1 MSVKELVEPA
11 FSRDL
16 TKPGA
21 LKDAFEVV
29 KALRGED
36 EALAIKLNKRINQIA
51 GKAARENGS
60 AKMYDLYNLSLIF
73 GAPYDFDYFMLA
85 LERNRPAQE
94 RFWLPRRAKLM
105 PVCRSLQAMEEGQL
119 DELFLSLPPRVGKA
133 LADDTPILTRDGWK
147 NHGDLAVGD
156 EVIGLDGKFKKVIAV
171 HPKCQLDVMVEFT
184 NGERIQ
190 CHENHEWLLYD
201 RGCGE
206 ERLRETKEYER
217 QKLDS
222 GTSGKRGHR
231 YRFQLPKREYIVG
244 EEKELPLDPYV
255 LGVWLGDGANKAPR
269 ISNPKQDEAIIDR
282 IVAKGYPI
290 RWKTQHKTTGVWYY
304 SFDIRKQ
311 LRAMGMCHSRK
322 RTEKHIPD
330 AYLTASIEQRLELL
344 AGLLDTDG
352 TYTRKEKRYHYSTC
366 DERLR
371 DGFIQLISTFGWRAN
386 VTEYAPKVSSSGIV
400 GRRTVYV
407 IGFCPDREIPCE
419 LERKRNREFAVH
431 RAVSLKSIERVEPK
445 QGNCI
450 TVEGD
455 GMYLAGHTMVPT
467 HNTTLMMFFF
477 MWVMG
482 RNSERSN
489 LYCSYTDSVVKV
501 LYNGI
506 LEVLNDA
513 HTYAYKDIFPA
524 KNVAS
529 TDAKDLL
536 INLDRKKRYASF
548 TGRSLYGTLNG
559 ACDCNGY
566 LVGDDLISGI
576 EEAMSPD
583 RLSAAWAKV
592 DNNMLPRAKES
603 AKVLWIGTRWSL
615 TDPQGRRMDLLT
627 NDPRYKERRWRAL
640 NTPALDENDESN
652 FTYRFGVGFSSE
664 YYKQRRASFER
675 NNDMA
680 SWYAQYQGEPIERNG
695 QLFEPDGMRYFNG
708 VLPDEAPD
716 RVFMAIDPA
725 WGGGDFCAAVVVY
738 QYGTDLYVPDVI
750 FDNGDKRVTQPEI
763 VGAIKRHNVSAVKV
777 EGTKMTA
784 SYGEDI
790 DAELRKQGIRVNM
803 QINTS
808 HFTGTGKRQRI
819 FDQSPEIKERMIFLS
834 DGKRPKR
841 YSLFMQNL
849 FSFTVTGKEAKH
861 DDAPDVCAMAI
872 QFAFFGMS
880 KAEVIASP
888 FH

>member
-105 PVCRSLQAMEEGQL
+105 PVCRSLQAMEEGRL
-119 DELFLSLPPRVGKA
+119 DELFLSLPPRTGK
-133 LADDTPILTRDGWK
+133 
-147 NHGDLAVGD
+147 
-156 EVIGLDGKFKKVIAV
+156 
-171 HPKCQLDVMVEFT
+171 
-184 NGERIQ
+184 
-190 CHENHEWLLYD
+190 
-201 RGCGE
+201 
-206 ERLRETKEYER
+206 
-217 QKLDS
+217 
-222 GTSGKRGHR
+222 
-231 YRFQLPKREYIVG
+231 
-244 EEKELPLDPYV
+244 
-255 LGVWLGDGANKAPR
+255 
-269 ISNPKQDEAIIDR
+269 
-282 IVAKGYPI
+282 
-290 RWKTQHKTTGVWYY
+290 
-304 SFDIRKQ
+304 
-311 LRAMGMCHSRK
+311 
-322 RTEKHIPD
+322 
-330 AYLTASIEQRLELL
+330 
-344 AGLLDTDG
+344 
-352 TYTRKEKRYHYSTC
+352 
-366 DERLR
+366 
-371 DGFIQLISTFGWRAN
+371 
-386 VTEYAPKVSSSGIV
+386 SS
-400 GRRTVYV
+400 
-407 IGFCPDREIPCE
+407 
-419 LERKRNREFAVH
+419 
-431 RAVSLKSIERVEPK
+431 
-445 QGNCI
+445 
-450 TVEGD
+450 
-455 GMYLAGHTMVPT
+455 
-467 HNTTLMMFFF
+467 LMQFFF
-477 MWVMG
+477 LWVMG

-513 HTYAYKDIFPA
+513 HTYAYKDVFPT

-725 WGGGDFCAAVVVY
+725 WGGGDFCAAVVIY

-790 DAELRKQGIRVNM
+790 DVELRKQGIRVNM

-834 DGKRPKR
+834 DGVRPKR

-849 FSFTVTGKEAKH
+849 FSFTITGKEAKH

>member
-51 GKAARENGS
+51 GKAAREKGS

-201 RGCGE
+201 RWYRE

-217 QKLDS
+217 QKLD
-222 GTSGKRGHR
+222 GGIRGKRGHR

-255 LGVWLGDGANKAPR
+255 LGVWLGDGANKEPR
-269 ISNPKQDEAIIDR
+269 IANPKQDEAIIER

-352 TYTRKEKRYHYSTC
+352 SYTRKEKRYHYSTC

-400 GRRTVYV
+400 GRRTGYV

-419 LERKRNREFAVH
+419 LERKRNSEFAVH

-513 HTYAYKDIFPA
+513 HTYAYKDVFPA

-738 QYGTDLYVPDVI
+738 QYGTDLYIPDVV